1 MSKKN
6 NKKRI
11 GELNYKIEQL
21 EPRMMMNADVVLDD
35 LDDNIFSIS
44 TTVESALSEVDDL
57 QLSGLGLN
65 ESLDSAS
72 AYFSGVGSN
81 IRSLVSTAFENYR
94 DALPDGTTSVPLAAL
109 VSGLNTNLP
118 DQLPSNIGNPVFS
131 APNND
136 TLKLDFDVQ
145 NTLNASELELDEIG
159 LCVDN
164 ASISL
169 LATGSLSIEIDLDA
183 DDDGEWFENATDVEL
198 SASVESIGVS
208 VPNVGASSSFMGLAV
223 TETSLTDSTLDVP
236 DIVALYQNAST
247 TTAMDLEFAL
257 GTNDGFPFELV
268 NASDVIKV
276 NGPENGEFSVNM
288 PSLQPKQGIGNFS
301 LEHIFDNKVDFSQIP
316 FIHNCDYE
324 EVKISDIVGN
334 LQEYWARASFAIN
347 GAVENGVLNLEKIGT
362 YFEKLVEEKQSILG
376 SLLEHLSL
384 DDGNGHVVN
393 LVGDG
398 QNVLQN
404 VALST
409 SDEAPTSLYLNIT
422 PTIANMATGT
432 DELVNFGLLKLG
444 NLNVDCS
451 VRIKLDVHVNSATG
465 KLCFDSFNLDRFDL
479 LISKNNINESISLG
493 LFSATVTNGI
503 FSLTASYDA
512 NNGSVFTAIPEFSVE
527 SATLKSGSVTV
538 AKLDSS
544 EGPYEFGY
552 DSLTENW
559 IVPDEIKAFA
569 SLSGE
574 TLSHQVV
581 AYLQSMQTALR
592 KQLEDNVKLDFLG
605 GSVGDVVGEE
615 HMYFAAMHSKSCRLT
630 PLGKYYLHLA
640 QKDRI

>member
-6 NKKRI
+6 NKRKI
-11 GELNYKIEQL
+11 GDFNYKIEQL

-35 LDDNIFSIS
+35 FEENISNVS

-57 QLSGLGLN
+57 QLSGLGLD

-159 LCVDN
+159 LGVDN

-208 VPNVGASSSFMGLAV
+208 VPNVGSSSSFMGLAV
-223 TETSLTDSTLDVP
+223 VETSLSDTTLDSA
-236 DIVALYQNAST
+236 DIVATYRNAT
-247 TTAMDLEFAL
+247 TDVGLDLEFSLDA
-257 GTNDGFPFELV
+257 NEGFPFEFV
-268 NASDVIKV
+268 NANDVIKV

-288 PSLQPKQGIGNFS
+288 PSLQPKQGISNFS

-398 QNVLQN
+398 QNVLQ
-404 VALST
+404 
-409 SDEAPTSLYLNIT
+409 
-422 PTIANMATGT
+422 
-432 DELVNFGLLKLG
+432 
-444 NLNVDCS
+444 
-451 VRIKLDVHVNSATG
+451 
-465 KLCFDSFNLDRFDL
+465 
-479 LISKNNINESISLG
+479 
-493 LFSATVTNGI
+493 
-503 FSLTASYDA
+503 
-512 NNGSVFTAIPEFSVE
+512 
-527 SATLKSGSVTV
+527 
-538 AKLDSS
+538 
-544 EGPYEFGY
+544 
-552 DSLTENW
+552 
-559 IVPDEIKAFA
+559 
-569 SLSGE
+569 
-574 TLSHQVV
+574 
-581 AYLQSMQTALR
+581 
-592 KQLEDNVKLDFLG
+592 
-605 GSVGDVVGEE
+605 
-615 HMYFAAMHSKSCRLT
+615 
-630 PLGKYYLHLA
+630 
-640 QKDRI
+640 

>member
-6 NKKRI
+6 DKKRI
-11 GELNYKIEQL
+11 GAFNYKIESL

-35 LDDNIFSIS
+35 LEDNLSSIS

-57 QLSGLGLN
+57 QLSGLGLD

-81 IRSLVSTAFENYR
+81 IQSLISTALENYR
-94 DALPDGTTSVPLAAL
+94 DALPEGTASVSLAAL

-118 DQLPSNIGNPVFS
+118 GQLPSNIENLVFS

-159 LCVDN
+159 LGVDN

-208 VPNVGASSSFMGLAV
+208 VPNVGASSSFMGLTV
-223 TETSLTDSTLDVP
+223 VETSLQDPTLDSA
-236 DIVALYQNAST
+236 DIAATYQNA
-247 TTAMDLEFAL
+247 TADIGLDLELTL
-257 GTNDGFPFELV
+257 GTNEGFPFEFV
-268 NASDVIKV
+268 DANDVIKV
-276 NGPENGEFSVNM
+276 KGPENGEFSVNM

-347 GAVENGVLNLEKIGT
+347 GAVENGALNLEKIGT

-404 VALST
+404 VALSR
-409 SDEAPTSLYLNIT
+409 IT
-422 PTIANMATGT
+422 
-432 DELVNFGLLKLG
+432 
-444 NLNVDCS
+444 
-451 VRIKLDVHVNSATG
+451 
-465 KLCFDSFNLDRFDL
+465 
-479 LISKNNINESISLG
+479 
-493 LFSATVTNGI
+493 
-503 FSLTASYDA
+503 
-512 NNGSVFTAIPEFSVE
+512 
-527 SATLKSGSVTV
+527 
-538 AKLDSS
+538 
-544 EGPYEFGY
+544 
-552 DSLTENW
+552 
-559 IVPDEIKAFA
+559 
-569 SLSGE
+569 
-574 TLSHQVV
+574 
-581 AYLQSMQTALR
+581 
-592 KQLEDNVKLDFLG
+592 
-605 GSVGDVVGEE
+605 
-615 HMYFAAMHSKSCRLT
+615 
-630 PLGKYYLHLA
+630 
-640 QKDRI
+640 

>member
-11 GELNYKIEQL
+11 GELNYKIESL
-21 EPRMMMNADVVLDD
+21 EPRMMMNADVVLEDFE
-35 LDDNIFSIS
+35 DNISNVS
-44 TTVESALSEVDDL
+44 TTVESALNEVDDL
-57 QLSGLGLN
+57 QLSGLGLS

-159 LCVDN
+159 LGVDN

-223 TETSLTDSTLDVP
+223 VETSLSDTTLDSA
-236 DIVALYQNAST
+236 DIVATYRNAT
-247 TTAMDLEFAL
+247 TDVGLDLEFSLDA
-257 GTNDGFPFELV
+257 NDDFPFEFVDV
-268 NASDVIKV
+268 NDVIKV
-276 NGPENGEFSVNM
+276 KGPENGEFSVNM

-334 LQEYWARASFAIN
+334 I
-347 GAVENGVLNLEKIGT
+347 
-362 YFEKLVEEKQSILG
+362 
-376 SLLEHLSL
+376 HLS
-384 DDGNGHVVN
+384 VVQKN
-393 LVGDG
+393 EI
-398 QNVLQN
+398 
-404 VALST
+404 LSF
-409 SDEAPTSLYLNIT
+409 L
-422 PTIANMATGT
+422 
-432 DELVNFGLLKLG
+432 
-444 NLNVDCS
+444 
-451 VRIKLDVHVNSATG
+451 R
-465 KLCFDSFNLDRFDL
+465 
-479 LISKNNINESISLG
+479 
-493 LFSATVTNGI
+493 
-503 FSLTASYDA
+503 
-512 NNGSVFTAIPEFSVE
+512 VE
-527 SATLKSGSVTV
+527 SAMPRKCDERIIV
-538 AKLDSS
+538 A
-544 EGPYEFGY
+544 
-552 DSLTENW
+552 T
-559 IVPDEIKAFA
+559 
-569 SLSGE
+569 
-574 TLSHQVV
+574 
-581 AYLQSMQTALR
+581 
-592 KQLEDNVKLDFLG
+592 
-605 GSVGDVVGEE
+605 
-615 HMYFAAMHSKSCRLT
+615 
-630 PLGKYYLHLA
+630 
-640 QKDRI
+640 

>member
-6 NKKRI
+6 NKRKI
-11 GELNYKIEQL
+11 GDFNYKIEQL

-35 LDDNIFSIS
+35 FEDNISNVS
-44 TTVESALSEVDDL
+44 TTVESALNEVDDL
-57 QLSGLGLN
+57 RLSGLGLN

-159 LCVDN
+159 LGVDN

-208 VPNVGASSSFMGLAV
+208 VPNVGASSSFMGLTV
-223 TETSLTDSTLDVP
+223 VETSLQDPTLDSA
-236 DIVALYQNAST
+236 DIAATYQNA
-247 TTAMDLEFAL
+247 TADIGLDLELTL
-257 GTNDGFPFELV
+257 GTNEGFPFEFV
-268 NASDVIKV
+268 DANDVIKV
-276 NGPENGEFSVNM
+276 KGPENGEFSVNM

-316 FIHNCDYE
+316 FIHNCDCE

-347 GAVENGVLNLEKIGT
+347 GAVENGALNLEKIGT

-409 SDEAPTSLYLNIT
+409 SYEAPTSLYLNIT

-432 DELVNFGLLKLG
+432 DELVNLGLLKLG
-444 NLNVDCS
+444 DLNVDCS
-451 VRIKLDVHVNSATG
+451 VRIKLDVHINSATG

-479 LISKNNINESISLG
+479 LI
-493 LFSATVTNGI
+493 
-503 FSLTASYDA
+503 
-512 NNGSVFTAIPEFSVE
+512 
-527 SATLKSGSVTV
+527 
-538 AKLDSS
+538 
-544 EGPYEFGY
+544 
-552 DSLTENW
+552 
-559 IVPDEIKAFA
+559 
-569 SLSGE
+569 
-574 TLSHQVV
+574 
-581 AYLQSMQTALR
+581 
-592 KQLEDNVKLDFLG
+592 
-605 GSVGDVVGEE
+605 
-615 HMYFAAMHSKSCRLT
+615 
-630 PLGKYYLHLA
+630 
-640 QKDRI
+640 